1 VHRPFLL
8 SLLAALAFAAPAS
21 AATSANWD
29 RDAQRVVAR
38 AGLLSGGSFAAP
50 LSAAEARTAL
60 TGLATRLGVPA
71 DSIPP
76 APSAPTVEAFDRALV
91 TELGL
96 ADVAAHVRAVAKAA
110 GLAPPGRFGTEVV
123 ARYLGLR
130 FNHPAADDRLE
141 LFPTDPITR
150 AEAAWSLAQL
160 VGSDVAWRVQD
171 ARATLSAFAL
181 PAYTAAQRQALTI
194 AVSRI
199 GFPYVWGGEA
209 DTTYSPVTGPQVHG
223 GFDCS
228 GLVWRVFKLSGLPAG
243 APITG
248 RTAAQMAGE
257 IPKRDRIA
265 LADVAPGDVLFFGT
279 AHFRSRATEANVTH
293 AAIALS
299 PEWAINSSSQGV
311 YMLPLT
317 SGWLADSFTWARRVL

>member
-1 VHRPFLL
+1 VHRPLLL
-8 SLLAALAFAAPAS
+8 SLLAVLALAAPAS

-29 RDAQRVVAR
+29 RDAQRVVTR
-38 AGLLSGGSFAAP
+38 AGLLPGGSFAAP
-50 LSAAEARTAL
+50 LSAADARGAL

-71 DSIPP
+71 VGPG
-76 APSAPTVEAFDRALV
+76 ASAPTVETFDRALV
-91 TELGL
+91 TQLGL
-96 ADVAAHVRAVAKAA
+96 ADVAARVRAVAKAA

-160 VGSDVAWRVQD
+160 VGSDVVWRVQD

-181 PAYTAAQRQALTI
+181 PAYTAAQRRALTI

-209 DTTYSPVTGPQVHG
+209 DTTYSPQTGPQVHG

-243 APITG
+243 AAIRG

-265 LADVAPGDVLFFGT
+265 LADVAPGDVLFFGS

-299 PEWAINSSSQGV
+299 PEWAINSSSGGV
-311 YMLPLT
+311 YVLPLT
-317 SGWLADSFTWARRVL
+317 SGWLHDSFTWARRVL

>member
-1 VHRPFLL
+1 VHRSVLL
-8 SLLAALAFAAPAS
+8 SLLAALLLAAPAS

-29 RDAQRVVAR
+29 RGAQRAVTR
-38 AGLLSGGSFAAP
+38 AGLLAGGGSFADP
-50 LSAAEARTAL
+50 LSAGEARGAL
-60 TGLATRLGVPA
+60 AALAVRLGVPA
-71 DSIPP
+71 VDPGTR
-76 APSAPTVEAFDRALV
+76 APTVESFDRALV
-91 TELGL
+91 QQLGL
-96 ADVAAHVRAVAKAA
+96 ADVAAQVRAVAKAA

-160 VGSDVAWRVQD
+160 VGPDVPWRVQAARD
-171 ARATLSAFAL
+171 ALSTFAL
-181 PAYTAAQRQALTI
+181 PAYTPAQRQALTI

-209 DTTYSPVTGPQVHG
+209 DTTFSPLTGPQVHG

-228 GLVWRVFKLSGLPAG
+228 GFVWRVFKLSGLPAG
-243 APITG
+243 AQIRG

-257 IPKRDRIA
+257 IPKRDRVA
-265 LADVAPGDVLFFGT
+265 PPDVAPGDILFFGS
-279 AHFRSRATEANVTH
+279 AGFRLRATEANVTH
-293 AAIALS
+293 AGIALS

-311 YMLPLT
+311 YVLPLT
-317 SGWLADSFTWARRVL
+317 SGWLHDSFVWARRVL